1 MFNKKK
7 LLSDVPLY
15 NGSIGKPS
23 PNYLLIENYQV
34 NFHFVKVF
42 LRNQL
47 LQYPCAFKIYKLTC
61 KVEVLDS
68 GNPPIQLFAIKPCV
82 KDLLKELSAKMRGLE
97 FRKRCTY
104 VFCKKR
110 KNSEIFTTNLS
121 QFEDWNSYWW
131 LIEFS
136 DL

>member
-1 MFNKKK
+1 M
-7 LLSDVPLY
+7 
-15 NGSIGKPS
+15 
-23 PNYLLIENYQV
+23 
-34 NFHFVKVF
+34 
-42 LRNQL
+42 
-47 LQYPCAFKIYKLTC
+47 
-61 KVEVLDS
+61 LDS
-68 GNPPIQLFAIKPCV
+68 RNPPIQLFAIKPCV

-97 FRKRCTY
+97 FRKGCTY